1 MKRSIRDQ
9 EDLQEWKNKVM
20 KTREA
25 AKYLA
30 VSPWKLRNLV
40 HAGKL
45 AYISDGDSTSAMR
58 FLVEDLDDY
67 LSRCRIPVAP
77 EFSASAA

>member
-1 MKRSIRDQ
+1 M
-9 EDLQEWKNKVM
+9 ENKVV

-25 AKYLA
+25 ARYLA

-40 HAGKL
+40 HTGKL

-67 LSRCRIPVAP
+67 LSRCRVPAAP
-77 EFSASAA
+77 DFSASAA